1 MENLKNVF
9 KSNFL
14 KDLDKE
20 KNMDLS
26 FESTE
31 HNIYYPD
38 FSSGNVTPRVVD
50 HEPEDYNFNDYLG
63 GLPEIKKKINLEEE
77 YQNFDFLQN
86 YPGNKKSKGVEKLN
100 IDKFITKSLKTNKD

>member
-1 MENLKNVF
+1 MENVF

-14 KDLDKE
+14 KDLEKE

-50 HEPEDYNFNDYLG
+50 HEPEDFNFNDYLG
-63 GLPEIKKKINLEEE
+63 GLPEI
-77 YQNFDFLQN
+77 
-86 YPGNKKSKGVEKLN
+86 
-100 IDKFITKSLKTNKD
+100 

>member
-1 MENLKNVF
+1 MENLENVF

-14 KDLDKE
+14 KDLEKE

-31 HNIYYPD
+31 HNIYFPN

-50 HEPEDYNFNDYLG
+50 N
-63 GLPEIKKKINLEEE
+63 
-77 YQNFDFLQN
+77 
-86 YPGNKKSKGVEKLN
+86 
-100 IDKFITKSLKTNKD
+100 

>member
-31 HNIYYPD
+31 HNIYFPN

-63 GLPEIKKKINLEEE
+63 GLPEIKKKKFGGRIPK
-77 YQNFDFLQN
+77 FRFFT
-86 YPGNKKSKGVEKLN
+86 KL
-100 IDKFITKSLKTNKD
+100 SRL

>member
-1 MENLKNVF
+1 MSRASEIVNYSRTAELTRSHTKNSKINLENLENVF

-14 KDLDKE
+14 KDLEKE

-31 HNIYYPD
+31 HNIYYPN

-50 HEPEDYNFNDYLG
+50 HEPEDFNFNDYLG
-63 GLPEIKKKINLEEE
+63 GLQEI
-77 YQNFDFLQN
+77 
-86 YPGNKKSKGVEKLN
+86 
-100 IDKFITKSLKTNKD
+100 